1 MGCPVCMEGRSNH
14 AVLLEQTKH
23 ASAAFFKVK
32 FPPNQISTIFSH
44 FKNFCSIP
52 DRFQNSFRQSCRV
65 SLRNQE
71 TSFTVSNY
79 LRDGAHIRCD
89 HRKATRQGLDNDI
102 GEPVPVTGSI
112 DDAGDDKN
120 VP

>member
-1 MGCPVCMEGRSNH
+1 M
-14 AVLLEQTKH
+14 LLEQAKH
-23 ASAAFFKVK
+23 SSAAFLEVK
-32 FPPNQISTIFSH
+32 LPPNQLATIFSH
-44 FKNFCSIP
+44 FKSFRSIP
-52 DRFQNSFRQSCRV
+52 HRFQNSFRQSCRV
-65 SLRNQE
+65 SFGNQE

-89 HRKATRQGLDNDI
+89 HSKATRQGLDNDI
-102 GEPVPVTGSI
+102 GEPVPVTGGI